1 KVRKPR
7 QPLFYTENAQA
18 RDQRAGRKRGDGE
31 ARERRGADACQTG
44 AGIDDLPGQFVVVER
59 GERRLARNGSLAIQ
73 GQRQRR
79 TRSKIESVSC
89 SPDQWLTPHQAPFGG
104 SERALREYDVE
115 PPRIELLDQFRAD
128 ADLYLELH
136 ARMELGEAAERRR
149 QRAAGDFLDHAEP
162 RRARQPRR
170 RQAMTGRFLELQQ
183 TTRVAQ
189 QHLAIVGQ
197 CDTPRCPPEQG

>member
-1 KVRKPR
+1 MLALRPRTALGPKTGPSSSEAFRPTAGSRRLSGRFISDRRARRALCKRLQNRSQCRGCLVGPRLLVNRKLKVRKSR
-7 QPLFYTENAQA
+7 QPLFHAENAQA
-18 RDQRAGRKRGDGE
+18 RDQGAGRKRGDGE
-31 ARERRGADACQTG
+31 ARKRRRAHARQTW
-44 AGIDDLPGQFVVVER
+44 AGINDLPGQFVVVER

-128 ADLYLELH
+128 ADLYLEL
-136 ARMELGEAAERRR
+136 
-149 QRAAGDFLDHAEP
+149 
-162 RRARQPRR
+162 
-170 RQAMTGRFLELQQ
+170 
-183 TTRVAQ
+183 
-189 QHLAIVGQ
+189 
-197 CDTPRCPPEQG
+197 